1 MSNITQ
7 ILNWISSSLLLPVT
21 VLLLIGL
28 ACSLVSLGGFFADCF
43 ILLKE
48 RKQRRKIMEALR
60 RGEHV
65 DIQQASGLFCERMR
79 KLGELEWEELECEKI
94 ISEWEGL
101 YERRLER
108 SRFLA
113 KVGPMLG
120 LMGTLIPMGPALA
133 GLASGDIASMAYNMQ
148 IAFATTVL
156 GCCIAGISILV
167 LSVRKHDYAD
177 EIACLQ
183 YVLDRHLRELAK

>member
-28 ACSLVSLGGFFADCF
+28 ACSLVSLGGFFADSY

-48 RKQRRKIMEALR
+48 RKLRRKIMEALR
-60 RGEHV
+60 TGEDV
-65 DIQQASGLFCERMR
+65 DMQREGSLFCERIR
-79 KLGELEWEELECEKI
+79 RLEELEWDALECEKI
-94 ISEWEGL
+94 IAEWGGL

-167 LSVRKHDYAD
+167 LSVRKHDYAE

-183 YVLDRHLRELAK
+183 YVLDRHQKETAR

>member
-28 ACSLVSLGGFFADCF
+28 ACALVSLGGFFADSF

-60 RGEHV
+60 RGEPV
-65 DIQQASGLFCERMR
+65 DIQQESGLFCERVR
-79 KLGELEWEELECEKI
+79 KLGELEWDELECEKI
-94 ISEWEGL
+94 ISEWDSL

-183 YVLDRHLRELAK
+183 YVLDRHQRKAAI

>member
-28 ACSLVSLGGFFADCF
+28 ACALVSLGGFFADSF

-60 RGEHV
+60 RGEPV
-65 DIQQASGLFCERMR
+65 DIQQESGLFCERVR
-79 KLGELEWEELECEKI
+79 KLGELEWDELECEKI
-94 ISEWEGL
+94 ISEWDGL

-183 YVLDRHLRELAK
+183 YVLDRHQREAAI

>member
-28 ACSLVSLGGFFADCF
+28 ACSLVSLGGFFADSY

-48 RKQRRKIMEALR
+48 RKLRRKIMEALR
-60 RGEHV
+60 MGENV
-65 DIQQASGLFCERMR
+65 DMQKEGGLFCERLR
-79 KLGELEWEELECEKI
+79 RLEELKWDALECEKI
-94 ISEWEGL
+94 ISEWGGL

-167 LSVRKHDYAD
+167 LSVRKHDYAE

-183 YVLDRHLRELAK
+183 YVLDRHQKETGR

>member
-28 ACSLVSLGGFFADCF
+28 ACALFSLGGFFADSF

-60 RGEHV
+60 RGEPV
-65 DIQQASGLFCERMR
+65 DIQQESGLFCERVR
-79 KLGELEWEELECEKI
+79 KLGELEWDELECEKI

-183 YVLDRHLRELAK
+183 YVLDRHQREAAI

>member
-28 ACSLVSLGGFFADCF
+28 ACALVSLGGFFADSF
-43 ILLKE
+43 ILMKE
-48 RKQRRKIMEALR
+48 RKLRRKIMEALR
-60 RGEHV
+60 RGEPV
-65 DIQQASGLFCERMR
+65 DIRQENGLFCERVR
-79 KLGELEWEELECEKI
+79 KLGELEWDGLECEKI

-183 YVLDRHLRELAK
+183 YVLDRHQKEAAI

>member
-21 VLLLIGL
+21 VMLLIGL
-28 ACSLVSLGGFFADCF
+28 ACALVSLGGFFADSF

-60 RGEHV
+60 RGEPV
-65 DIQQASGLFCERMR
+65 DIQQESGLFCERVR
-79 KLGELEWEELECEKI
+79 KLGELEWDELECEKI

-183 YVLDRHLRELAK
+183 YVLDRHQKEAAI

>member
-28 ACSLVSLGGFFADCF
+28 ACALVSLGGFFADSF

-60 RGEHV
+60 RGEPV
-65 DIQQASGLFCERMR
+65 DIQQESGLFCERVR
-79 KLGELEWEELECEKI
+79 KLGELEWDELESEKI

-183 YVLDRHLRELAK
+183 YVLDRHQKEAAI

>member
-28 ACSLVSLGGFFADCF
+28 ACALVSLGGFFADSF

-48 RKQRRKIMEALR
+48 RKLRRNVMEALR
-60 RGEHV
+60 KGKPV
-65 DIQQASGLFCERMR
+65 DIQEESGLFCERMR
-79 KLGELEWEELECEKI
+79 KLDELEWDPLECEKI
-94 ISEWEGL
+94 IAEWEGL

-183 YVLDRHLRELAK
+183 YVLDRHQKEMAR

>member
-21 VLLLIGL
+21 VLLLLGL
-28 ACSLVSLGGFFADCF
+28 ACALVSLGGFFADSF

-60 RGEHV
+60 RGEPV
-65 DIQQASGLFCERMR
+65 DIQQESGLFCERVR
-79 KLGELEWEELECEKI
+79 KLGELEWDELECEKI
-94 ISEWEGL
+94 ISEWDGL

-183 YVLDRHLRELAK
+183 YVLDRHQRKAAI

>member
-28 ACSLVSLGGFFADCF
+28 ACSLVSLGGFFADSF
-43 ILLKE
+43 ILMKE
-48 RKQRRKIMEALR
+48 RKLRRKIMESLR
-60 RGEHV
+60 KGGPV
-65 DIQQASGLFCERMR
+65 DIRRESGLFCERVR
-79 KLGELEWEELECEKI
+79 KLEELGWDALECEKL

-183 YVLDRHLRELAK
+183 YVLDRHQKEAAK

>member
-28 ACSLVSLGGFFADCF
+28 ACALVSLGGFFADSF

-60 RGEHV
+60 RGEPF
-65 DIQQASGLFCERMR
+65 DIQQESGLFCERVR
-79 KLGELEWEELECEKI
+79 KLGELEWDELECEKI

-183 YVLDRHLRELAK
+183 YVLDRHQREAAI

>member
-28 ACSLVSLGGFFADCF
+28 AFSLVSLGAFFADSY

-48 RKQRRKIMEALR
+48 RKLRRKIMEALR
-60 RGEHV
+60 TGEDV
-65 DIQQASGLFCERMR
+65 DMQCEGGLFCERIR
-79 KLGELEWEELECEKI
+79 RLEELEWDALECEKI
-94 ISEWEGL
+94 IAEWGGL

-183 YVLDRHLRELAK
+183 YVLDRHQRKAAI

>member
-28 ACSLVSLGGFFADCF
+28 ACSLVSLGGFFADSY

-48 RKQRRKIMEALR
+48 RKLRRKIMEALR
-60 RGEHV
+60 TGEDV
-65 DIQQASGLFCERMR
+65 DMQCEGGLFCERIR
-79 KLGELEWEELECEKI
+79 RLEELEWDALECEKI
-94 ISEWEGL
+94 IAEWGGL

-167 LSVRKHDYAD
+167 LSVRKHDYAE

-183 YVLDRHLRELAK
+183 YVLDRHQKETAR

>member
-28 ACSLVSLGGFFADCF
+28 ACALVSLGGFFADSF
-43 ILLKE
+43 ILMKE
-48 RKQRRKIMEALR
+48 RKLRRKIMEALR
-60 RGEHV
+60 RGEPV
-65 DIQQASGLFCERMR
+65 DIRQENGLFCERVR
-79 KLGELEWEELECEKI
+79 RLDELGWDALECEKL

-183 YVLDRHLRELAK
+183 YVLDRHQKEAAK